1 MPEKVTDD
9 SRTLFCNEN
18 AVSFDIRLLVCP
30 VAVTAVFL
38 CPVSGKIDQLPQNII
53 TQVGQPVAQFYDD
66 GAVSFSISSY
76 ESEGRKLYKD
86 YLDKNFARASATI
99 FGEDGRPQ
107 VKQVVAWLDDY
118 KQIVKTLTEVQLF
131 YIIQDQFKKILPDKS
146 ERDKFIIQVLKD
158 WYNKKISKNYSL
170 SVY

>member
-1 MPEKVTDD
+1 MK
-9 SRTLFCNEN
+9 
-18 AVSFDIRLLVCP
+18 
-30 VAVTAVFL
+30 
-38 CPVSGKIDQLPQNII
+38 KIII
-53 TQVGQPVAQFYDD
+53 TEEKEHLLYEE
-66 GAVSFSISSY
+66 AVLEEMF
-76 ESEGRKLYKD
+76 GGWGDKVKAVKD

-131 YIIQDQFKKILPDKS
+131 YIIQDQFKKILHDKS

>member
-1 MPEKVTDD
+1 MK
-9 SRTLFCNEN
+9 
-18 AVSFDIRLLVCP
+18 
-30 VAVTAVFL
+30 
-38 CPVSGKIDQLPQNII
+38 KIII
-53 TQVGQPVAQFYDD
+53 TEEKEHLFYEE
-66 GAVSFSISSY
+66 AVLEEMF
-76 ESEGRKLYKD
+76 GGWGDKVKAVKD

-146 ERDKFIIQVLKD
+146 ESDKFIIQVLKD